1 MNSADTYTLTL
12 DVGNSNIYAGVHN
25 ASGEII
31 LRLRKTSSG
40 GASADE
46 YGIFLRTALR
56 ENKLDPSRIKRI
68 GICSVVPDVIYSLR
82 RACDKYFSIEP
93 FVLKSGIRT
102 GLQIAYRNPLE
113 VGADRI
119 ANAVAAS
126 RLYPDRDCIIVDF
139 GTATTFD
146 VLSASK
152 KYLGGA
158 IAPGLRIGMEALEKN
173 TARLPSVEIVRP
185 ELTCGRSTIESIQSG
200 LYFGHLGMV
209 REITNRICQE
219 CFNNKP
225 ALILATGGFSSLF
238 AQADLFDAILPDLV
252 LDGLF
257 FAMALNEEE
266 S

>member
-1 MNSADTYTLTL
+1 MSHTLSL
-12 DVGNSNIYAGVHN
+12 DVGNSNIYAGVH
-25 ASGEII
+25 AADGSLV
-31 LRLRKTSSG
+31 LRFRKTSNN

-56 ENKLDPSRIKRI
+56 ENGIDPACISRI

-82 RACDKYFSIEP
+82 RACEKYFGIDP

-102 GLQIAYRNPLE
+102 GLQITYRNPVE

-126 RLYPDRDCIIVDF
+126 RLYPGKDCIVVDF

-146 VLSASK
+146 VLTASR

-158 IAPGLRIGMEALEKN
+158 IAPGLRISMEALEKN
-173 TARLPSVEIVRP
+173 TARLPAVEILKP
-185 ELTCGRSTIESIQSG
+185 ESACGRSTIESIQSG

-209 REITNRICQE
+209 REISRRISDE
-219 CFNNKP
+219 CFDGGTP
-225 ALILATGGFSSLF
+225 LILATGGFSTLF
-238 AQADLFDAILPDLV
+238 TGADLFDAILPDLV
-252 LDGLF
+252 LDGII
-257 FAMALNEEE
+257 FAMNMNEEE